1 MTAHAV
7 VHFRDDNND
16 HLADFSTSASTVFS
30 NVLVLTSGWVKYY
43 TLTHTLCLGT
53 MLPDMV
59 HVYPGKVASTT
70 HPYCSQVHWYHAR
83 DHLFK
88 HIWSQMVNPA

>member
-1 MTAHAV
+1 MTMHV
-7 VHFRDDNND
+7 VVNFRDDNND

-30 NVLVLTSGWVKYY
+30 NVLVLTFGWVKCYS
-43 TLTHTLCLGT
+43 HTLFCLGT
-53 MLPDMV
+53 MVPDMV
-59 HVYPGKVASTT
+59 HVYPGKIASRT

-88 HIWSQMVNPA
+88 HIWPQMVNPA